1 MSTTPAAKRR
11 RLDTVSQTL
20 SRPFRSPFKSPLI
33 KSQIDPSVTTPT
45 TGGTTATNEEV
56 DIQHVSSTPTRAK
69 PAAVAVVAAV
79 ATRTPRP
86 RPNQYISGIR
96 STTRSSLASDPEVG
110 SLMKSQ
116 RGLEQQL
123 AAMRT
128 EVDTL
133 RQAYKIESTDSD
145 AELETLIAKWKTASR
160 KAAEVV
166 YIDVRDRVNR

>member
-33 KSQIDPSVTTPT
+33 KSTAEPTTST
-45 TGGTTATNEEV
+45 TGGTVATSEV
-56 DIQHVSSTPTRAK
+56 DVQHVSSTPTRAK
-69 PAAVAVVAAV
+69 PAV
-79 ATRTPRP
+79 TPRSPRP
-86 RPNQYISGIR
+86 RPRPRPSQYISGIR
-96 STTRSSLASDPEVG
+96 STTRSSLASDPEVA

-116 RGLEQQL
+116 RSLEQQL

-145 AELETLIAKWKTASR
+145 AELETLITKWKTASR